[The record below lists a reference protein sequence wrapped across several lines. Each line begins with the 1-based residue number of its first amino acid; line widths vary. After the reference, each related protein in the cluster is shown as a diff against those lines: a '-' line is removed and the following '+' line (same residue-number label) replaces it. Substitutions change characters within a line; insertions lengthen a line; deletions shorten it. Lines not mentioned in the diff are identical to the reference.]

1 MEVLKNGE
9 ISRGS
14 NMKASTSNLSNG
26 FLSLCSSSLTG
37 DYYEELSPKIVAGD
51 EGYVFEDVPH
61 FLDYIPKASVCFYY
75 SCIYAYLVIISFDLL
90 NLKWF

>member
-1 MEVLKNGE
+1 MELLKNCE

-26 FLSLCSSSLTG
+26 FLSLCLSSSTG
-37 DYYEELSPKIVAGD
+37 DNYEELSPKIVAGD

-75 SCIYAYLVIISFDLL
+75 SYIYVYLINISFGLL
-90 NLKWF
+90 KLK